1 MCHHFAAVFF
11 ISLVHIFFPYSECM
25 DAGFVAFLFE
35 LLDFFFCESHIH
47 GSGGFFYLFYF
58 RDANDRKGA
67 FGKAQA
73 MAVWDGVM
81 LCASPI
87 SFRAARMPSSLSM
100 MPL

>member
-58 RDANDRKGA
+58 LIK
-67 FGKAQA
+67 
-73 MAVWDGVM
+73 
-81 LCASPI
+81 L
-87 SFRAARMPSSLSM
+87 LS
-100 MPL
+100 

>member
-67 FGKAQA
+67 FGKGPG
-73 MAVWDGVM
+73 DGGLGRGDVM
-81 LCASPI
+81 RFPI

>member
-67 FGKAQA
+67 FAQA

>member
-47 GSGGFFYLFYF
+47 GSGGFFYPGFPRYVTSHLTAFPQLSIF
-58 RDANDRKGA
+58 R
-67 FGKAQA
+67 
-73 MAVWDGVM
+73 
-81 LCASPI
+81 
-87 SFRAARMPSSLSM
+87 SSQQRYN
-100 MPL
+100 P